1 MTRDRSRVNL
11 PVEVE
16 IVESDMT
23 DPADL
28 RRALDG
34 IDRAFLKKVVH
45 DNGNHF
51 AAVASEVGVR
61 TRGVALLLYGRRAA
75 PQW

>member
-51 AAVASEVGVR
+51 AAVASEVG
-61 TRGVALLLYGRRAA
+61 
-75 PQW
+75 